1 MGQVRGRVALAVAG
15 LVGDLLVAAGE
26 GDGLEGGPARP
37 CSWFS
42 MQKSTIGPTLSL
54 FRPFTIVTTGVI
66 LMPAAY
72 MLSMAIFFT
81 SKRFEILRWEL
92 ASLVTPSNCR

>member
-1 MGQVRGRVALAVAG
+1 
-15 LVGDLLVAAGE
+15 
-26 GDGLEGGPARP
+26 
-37 CSWFS
+37 

-54 FRPFTIVTTGVI
+54 FSPLTMVTTGVI
-66 LMPAAY
+66 LMPAAC